1 MCSGFV
7 FVSAEEDCVV
17 NDGGG
22 VLIFPVMGPGHVT
35 TVTTVT
41 RAVVTAGDTQLTY
54 YHTHLLQNENTHKPP
69 QKYCFTFGKRTV
81 VYRTRRPGNQKLR
94 IMAPKAM

>member
-7 FVSAEEDCVV
+7 FVSVEEDCVV

-22 VLIFPVMGPGHVT
+22 VLIFPVMGPGH
-35 TVTTVT
+35 VTTVT

-54 YHTHLLQNENTHKPP
+54 YHTHLLQNENNHKSL
-69 QKYCFTFGKRTV
+69 QKYCFAFGK
-81 VYRTRRPGNQKLR
+81 
-94 IMAPKAM
+94 